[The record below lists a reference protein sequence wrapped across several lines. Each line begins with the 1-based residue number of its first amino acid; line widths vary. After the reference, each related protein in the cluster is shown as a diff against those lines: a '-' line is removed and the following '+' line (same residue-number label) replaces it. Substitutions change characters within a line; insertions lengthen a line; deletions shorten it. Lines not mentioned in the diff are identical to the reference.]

1 MSKSMKKQ
9 QWDLIIKPKTGWFD
23 IDLQGIWRYRDLI
36 AMFVRR
42 DFVTLYK
49 QTILGPL
56 WYIIQPLFTTIVFT
70 IIFNKVANIPTD
82 KIPPFLFYLSGNVM
96 WAYFASCITRT
107 SGTFTA
113 NAGIFGKVYFPRLT
127 VPIAGVTINLL
138 QFAIQFGLF
147 LCFLLY
153 FILKGAPID
162 LRLWIFALPVLLLQM
177 ALLGLGIGIII
188 SSLTTKYR
196 DLSFALGMIT
206 QLWMYATPIVYPL
219 SLVPEWLKPWYL
231 LNPMAS
237 IIESFRYAF
246 LGSGTIAWS
255 YIIMSWAMTLLF
267 LIVGILLFSR
277 VEKTFMDTV

>member
-1 MSKSMKKQ
+1 MNES
-9 QWDLIIKPKTGWFD
+9 QWDLTIKPKSGWFD
-23 IDLQGIWRYRDLI
+23 IDLWGIWRYRDLI
-36 AMFVRR
+36 TIFVNR

-56 WYIIQPLFTTIVFT
+56 WYIINPIFTTVVFT
-70 IIFNKVANIPTD
+70 IIFNKVARISTD
-82 KIPPFLFYLSGNVM
+82 QIPPFLFYLSGNVM
-96 WAYFASCITRT
+96 WAYFAACITRT
-107 SGTFTA
+107 SLTFSA
-113 NAGIFGKVYFPRLT
+113 NANIFGKVYFPRLT
-127 VPIAGVTINLL
+127 VPIAGVIINLL

-147 LCFLLY
+147 LCFLFY
-153 FILKGAPID
+153 FMMKGAPID
-162 LRLWIFALPVLLLQM
+162 LRVWIIALPVLLLQM

-196 DLSFALGMIT
+196 DLRFALPLIT

-219 SLVPEWLKPWYL
+219 SLVPEWLRPWYL

-246 LGSGTIAWS
+246 LGTGTIAWS
-255 YIIMSWAMTLLF
+255 YIGMSWAMTLVF
-267 LIVGILLFSR
+267 LTAGILLFSK

>member
-1 MSKSMKKQ
+1 MSEHS
-9 QWDLIIKPKTGWFD
+9 WDLVIKPKTGWFD
-23 IDLQGIWRYRDLI
+23 IDIKGIWRYRDLVG
-36 AMFVRR
+36 MFVKR

-49 QTILGPL
+49 QTILGPV

-70 IIFNKVANIPTD
+70 IIFNKVARIPTD
-82 KIPPFLFYLSGNVM
+82 EIPPFLFYMSGTVL
-96 WAYFASCITRT
+96 WAYFASCLTRT
-107 SGTFTA
+107 SATFTA
-113 NAGIFGKVYFPRLT
+113 NANIFGKVYFPRLT
-127 VPIAGVTINLL
+127 VPVAGVIINLL
-138 QFAIQFGLF
+138 QFVIQFALF

-153 FILKGAPID
+153 FIAQGAPVSP
-162 LRLWIFALPVLLLQM
+162 RLWIFAFPVLLLQM

-188 SSLTTKYR
+188 SAVTTKYR
-196 DLSFALGMIT
+196 DLQFALGMIT

-246 LGSGTIAWS
+246 LGTGTIAWG
-255 YIIMSWAMTLLF
+255 YIITSWTITLL
-267 LIVGILLFSR
+267 LLVVGILLFSR